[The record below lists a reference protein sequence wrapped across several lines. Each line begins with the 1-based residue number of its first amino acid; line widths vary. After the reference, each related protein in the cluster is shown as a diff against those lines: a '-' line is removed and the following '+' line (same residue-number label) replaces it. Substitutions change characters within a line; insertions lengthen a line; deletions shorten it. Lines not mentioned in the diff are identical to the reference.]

1 MHAKMV
7 ADKANGLL
15 FVPFAIGV
23 IYEILAAMGLLFTV
37 FMILKTLLS

>member
-1 MHAKMV
+1 MHAKMT
-7 ADKANGLL
+7 ADKANSLL
-15 FVPFAIGV
+15 FVPIAIGL